1 MISEEIHDASV
12 VAPAF
17 DVQAIREQFPIL
29 HRTVYNKPL
38 VYLDSAATS
47 QKPQRV
53 IDAIVHYYTEL
64 NSNIHRGVHRLS
76 QDATTA
82 YEHARKAMQQ
92 FVNARS
98 SREIIFTRG
107 CTEGMNLIASTFGR
121 TAVGE
126 GDEIL
131 ISEME
136 HHSNIVP
143 WQMLCREKGATLRV
157 IPISDSGELRMDEY
171 ERMLNERTKLVS
183 VVHVS
188 NSLGTVNPI
197 KEVIDIAHAR
207 GIPVVVDGAQAT
219 PHISVDVQALDCDF
233 YTVSGHKMYGP
244 TGIGFVYGKAELL
257 EPLPPYQG
265 GGDMILSVTFEKTIY
280 NELPFR
286 YEAGTPNIEGAI
298 ALTAAVDFI
307 RQTGYEAIAAH
318 EHDLLMYATE
328 LLSEIPEIHLI
339 GTARSKAGVVAF
351 TIDDIHPHDIG
362 TFLDREGVAIRT
374 GHHCT
379 QPVMKRYGVPATNR
393 VSFAVYNTR
402 EEIEVLIRALHGV
415 ITMFR

>member
-1 MISEEIHDASV
+1 MISEEVHGSPAV
-12 VAPAF
+12 PAF

-38 VYLDSAATS
+38 VYLDNAATS

-53 IDAIVHYYTEL
+53 IDTIVRYYTEL

-82 YEHARKAMQQ
+82 YENARKTMQQ

-98 SREIIFTRG
+98 IREIIFTRG

-121 TAVGE
+121 SVVGE

-157 IPISDSGELRMDEY
+157 IPITDSGEIPLDVY
-171 ERMLNERTKLVS
+171 ESMLNERTKLVS

-197 KEVIDIAHAR
+197 GEMIALAHAR

-219 PHISVDVQALDCDF
+219 PHTKVDVQELDCDF

-244 TGIGFVYGKAELL
+244 TGIGFVYGRAELL

-286 YEAGTPNIEGAI
+286 YEAGTPNIAGAI
-298 ALTAAVDFI
+298 ALAAAVEFI
-307 RQTGYEAIAAH
+307 RQTGYDAIATH
-318 EHDLLMYATE
+318 EHDLLVYATGR
-328 LLSEIPEIHLI
+328 LADIPGLHFI
-339 GTARSKAGVVAF
+339 GTAREKAGVVAF
-351 TIDDIHPHDIG
+351 TLDNIHPHDIG

-379 QPVMKRYGVPATNR
+379 QPLMKRYGVPATNR
-393 VSFAVYNTR
+393 ASFAVYNTH
-402 EEIEVLIRALHGV
+402 EEIDVLVSALHGV
-415 ITMFR
+415 IAMFR